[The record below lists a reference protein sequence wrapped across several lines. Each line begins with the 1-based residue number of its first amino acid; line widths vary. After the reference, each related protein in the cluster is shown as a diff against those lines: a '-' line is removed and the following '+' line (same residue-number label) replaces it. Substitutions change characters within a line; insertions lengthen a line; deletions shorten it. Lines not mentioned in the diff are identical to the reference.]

1 MFSYGSV
8 PDHLIVSF
16 QSCCRVTRAATSSSA
31 GITSSSI
38 PASAFLAA
46 KSTMPNRVS
55 NVALAMWGT
64 ITHLRTDA
72 CQGSQRIFPKGKNS
86 VPGLLYEGMLRADVR
101 FTLDDVQLSAPDPL
115 FAQSL
120 RERVR
125 VDERAARGVH
135 EHGVLLH
142 LAQKAR
148 VDDVPRRV
156 TARREHEQHV
166 ALPRKLVQPD
176 APDGPQR
183 VARRKRGLE
192 LVVARRG
199 RVRGVDAVRDAE
211 RGEARERRLRDP
223 PEAQKTHRAGLRRR
237 GGAQLRPSEEER
249 SEREVGPLM
258 GMDVQVV
265 DARQRRLGTPSL
277 L

>member
-1 MFSYGSV
+1 MSSYRSV

-16 QSCCRVTRAATSSSA
+16 QSCCRATRAATSSSA
-31 GITSSSI
+31 GIASSSI

-72 CQGSQRIFPKGKNS
+72 CQGSQWIFPKGKNS

-101 FTLDDVQLSAPDPL
+101 FTLDDVQASAPDPL
-115 FAQSL
+115 LAQRL
-120 RERVR
+120 RERIR
-125 VDERAARGVH
+125 VDERAARGVD

-148 VDDVPRRV
+148 VYDVLRRI

-166 ALPRKLVQPD
+166 ALPRELVQPD
-176 APDGPQR
+176 APDGPQGM
-183 VARRKRGLE
+183 ARHERRFE
-192 LVVARRG
+192 LVVARR
-199 RVRGVDAVRDAE
+199 
-211 RGEARERRLRDP
+211 
-223 PEAQKTHRAGLRRR
+223 
-237 GGAQLRPSEEER
+237 
-249 SEREVGPLM
+249 
-258 GMDVQVV
+258 
-265 DARQRRLGTPSL
+265 
-277 L
+277 